1 MIKNLL
7 MKNHALAILTCL
19 IILGHSSSV
28 LGQQAAQSA
37 GWKLGVQS
45 WTFRNFSFAEALD
58 RIKELNLRYVEAYP
72 GQKIG
77 GGIDGTMD
85 YKMDVSR
92 QKAILALLKSKGI
105 TLLSFGVVGPL
116 TRQQW
121 VTLFDFAKG
130 MGLMNIVAEPNQE
143 DMAYLSTLCNRYGV
157 NIAIHNHPRP
167 SHYWNP
173 DALLNTLKLATGNRI
188 GSCSDV
194 GHWRR
199 SGLNAVECL
208 KKMQGKIKELHLK
221 DVIDAKDPS
230 EETVWGQGGND
241 MKGVFAELKR
251 QNYRGPMFIEYES
264 TPANNMSE
272 IKQSVS
278 FFTKTVAGL

>member
-1 MIKNLL
+1 
-7 MKNHALAILTCL
+7 MKNHGIAIFLCW
-19 IILGHSSSV
+19 IILGHPSSV
-28 LGQQAAQSA
+28 LGQQASQSV

-58 RIKELNLRYVEAYP
+58 KIKELNLQYVEAYP

-85 YKMDVSR
+85 YQMDVLK

-130 MGLMNIVAEPNQE
+130 MGLINIVAEPNRE
-143 DMAYLSTLCNRYGV
+143 DMAFLSTLCNRYSI

-167 SHYWNP
+167 SHYWSP
-173 DALLNTLKLATGNRI
+173 DTLLKTLKLATGNRI

-208 KKMQGKIKELHLK
+208 KKLQGKIKELHLK

-241 MKGVFAELKR
+241 MKGVFTELKR

-264 TPANNMSE
+264 TPENNMSE